1 MKFVSLAAIVTLL
14 TRHIRALRPLIVGLN
29 KYSHDASCCIMDSS
43 TGKILFSQ
51 AKERISRIK
60 HDGGAIG
67 ELLRYGLE
75 SIDASID
82 DIATVVSNNHHHR
95 VLPFERRLPFY
106 RVVNYTPEDYSDV
119 MNILP
124 NAQHLELSHHLA
136 HAWSVV
142 GQSEVSWS
150 LLSTRM
156 RFITTYGATAILNSI
171 MLLHA
176 LCSRWIHKLG
186 TSPFKEGLIVVMDGM
201 GETYKAMLED
211 IGGVEVRASNIDI
224 IFFCERQFA
233 ATSIHL
239 KLYYEVQYWSRLH
252 STAYIMYG

>member
-1 MKFVSLAAIVTLL
+1 MKFPILSYFSVAAVLTVISL
-14 TRHIRALRPLIVGLN
+14 HIDALRPLIVGLN

-51 AKERISRIK
+51 AKERISRLK

-75 SIDASID
+75 TIDASID

-106 RVVNYTPEDYSDV
+106 RGVKYTPEDYSDV
-119 MNILP
+119 MNLLP

-142 GQSEVSWS
+142 GQSEVSS
-150 LLSTRM
+150 SFSPPRM
-156 RFITTYGATAILNSI
+156 RFVTTYRATATLNSTI
-171 MLLHA
+171 LLHSI
-176 LCSRWIHKLG
+176 CSR
-186 TSPFKEGLIVVMDGM
+186 
-201 GETYKAMLED
+201 
-211 IGGVEVRASNIDI
+211 
-224 IFFCERQFA
+224 
-233 ATSIHL
+233 
-239 KLYYEVQYWSRLH
+239 
-252 STAYIMYG
+252 